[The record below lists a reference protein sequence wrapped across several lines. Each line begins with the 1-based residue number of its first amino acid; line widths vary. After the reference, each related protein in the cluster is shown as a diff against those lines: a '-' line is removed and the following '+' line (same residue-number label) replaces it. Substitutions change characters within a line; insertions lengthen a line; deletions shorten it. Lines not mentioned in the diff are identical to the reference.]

1 MGTRVMTGL
10 KYYRITG
17 PTDQKQPYQPGLAR
31 DRAWEHAGALRRR
44 SAPSRSAGWRR
55 TCRSSRWSSPPTM
68 QNCTGTGG
76 SRGRCSSRRPSASW
90 RARAPRAAMARRSL
104 AVTLKGYLDAEPITV
119 EATPSASSWG
129 AGGYGEV
136 WVGPEAAWSWRHV
149 HHATRYVTWLVQQHQ
164 GADGARGQA
173 LDQAIRELL
182 LLQSSDWNFI
192 IKTATSTRYAEGR
205 IRVHTSR
212 LRHARAPGADRR
224 ASPRPTRPGSTRSA
238 PGTISSPT

>member
-1 MGTRVMTGL
+1 M
-10 KYYRITG
+10 
-17 PTDQKQPYQPGLAR
+17 
-31 DRAWEHAGALRRR
+31 
-44 SAPSRSAGWRR
+44 
-55 TCRSSRWSSPPTM
+55 
-68 QNCTGTGG
+68 
-76 SRGRCSSRRPSASW
+76 
-90 RARAPRAAMARRSL
+90 
-104 AVTLKGYLDAEPITV
+104 TLKGYLDAEPITV

-149 HHATRYVTWLVQQHQ
+149 HHATRYVTWLVQEHRA
-164 GADGARGQA
+164 ADGARGQA

-212 LRHARAPGADRR
+212 LRKLGHLVQTGIIDEADTTWLDEVRTRDNFFTHLEGGELRR
-224 ASPRPTRPGSTRSA
+224 TFV
-238 PGTISSPT
+238 